1 MKCPTCGEGKLVHE
15 TRDVS
20 YTYKGETT
28 TFPNVTAD
36 YCTACDEY
44 LTAPGEM
51 QRVMDMMKEFNAQVN
66 AALVDPNDNGCRRF
80 D

>member
-1 MKCPTCGEGKLVHE
+1 MKCPTCDKGKLVHD

-20 YTYKGETT
+20 YTYKGKTT

-36 YCTACDEY
+36 FCTACDDY

-51 QRVMDMMKEFNAQVN
+51 QRVMGMMKEFNAHVD
-66 AALVDPNDNGCRRF
+66 AALVDPKVNSC
-80 D
+80 